1 MTRSVSSRR
10 RFLQGSA
17 GLLAGSALT
26 PYIFT
31 ANAEEAAKPRSKNDR
46 FGIGAIGMWQGPAIR
61 RLSEAVGSR

>member
-31 ANAEEAAKPRSKNDR
+31 ANAEEAAKPPTNFIYRNPRNAAEVLK
-46 FGIGAIGMWQGPAIR
+46 AKEETLLPA
-61 RLSEAVGSR
+61 E